1 MTGEANARMLAVRD
15 KFIARCGEE
24 RAQLPPFESLGGSDL
39 QRIGEAAHKI
49 AGLAGT
55 LGFSSLGEAA
65 AHVDRGIAS
74 HGDVGPAYQR
84 YIEELDRLLDT

>member
-1 MTGEANARMLAVRD
+1 MTGEADARMLAVRD

-24 RAQLPPFESLGGSDL
+24 RAQLPPIESLGDSDL
-39 QRIGEAAHKI
+39 QRIGE
-49 AGLAGT
+49 
-55 LGFSSLGEAA
+55 A

-84 YIEELDRLLDT
+84 YIAELDRLLNA